1 MISPG
6 VLLTSETQAILL
18 NAVPLLV
25 VGCLYLLA
33 AATLA
38 PSLWRDRGRIRT
50 LELTLALMF
59 PAVGVAAVLL
69 AVAVLVDGEAI
80 GGDGWLAFVGTIV
93 SAIPPIVY
101 FVRFRERDLILTG
114 SHRVLEAEEGR
125 TQAER

>member
-6 VLLTSETQAILL
+6 VLVTSETQAILL

-38 PSLWRDRGRIRT
+38 PSAWRDRGRIRT
-50 LELTLALMF
+50 LELSLALMF

-69 AVAVLVDGEAI
+69 GVAVLVDEEAI
-80 GGDGWLAFVGTIV
+80 GGSGWLAFAATIV
-93 SAIPPIVY
+93 GATRS
-101 FVRFRERDLILTG
+101 G
-114 SHRVLEAEEGR
+114 
-125 TQAER
+125 